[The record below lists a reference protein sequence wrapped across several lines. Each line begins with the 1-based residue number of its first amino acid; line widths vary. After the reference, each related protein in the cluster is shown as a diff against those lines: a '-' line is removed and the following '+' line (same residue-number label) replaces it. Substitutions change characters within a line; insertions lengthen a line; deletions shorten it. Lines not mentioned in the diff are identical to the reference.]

1 MSWFCLFPV
10 HQHLEYYYV
19 GLQRPVRQKFM
30 YEHLILFFLRI
41 CLAVEF
47 LGSNGVTF
55 VRKTQII
62 FVKWLLP
69 FLFLSETGVSK
80 MLPNLTA
87 TSYFALLFCFLFV
100 LKIVFG
106 LHGSYLV
113 HKNLFLIMVL
123 GIISLTT
130 NHVQWTS
137 PNAKCPFHIFWKS
150 IHSNSLLIFKLIYFS
165 WVVEVMCSPG
175 INISQMYGLHM
186 SFEFSFFFLW
196 SWELCL

>member
-55 VRKTQII
+55 VRKTQTI

-113 HKNLFLIMVL
+113 HKNLFLIMAL
-123 GIISLTT
+123 GIIFLTT
-130 NHVQWTS
+130 NHVQWTT
-137 PNAKCPFHIFWKS
+137 PHAKCPFHIF
-150 IHSNSLLIFKLIYFS
+150 
-165 WVVEVMCSPG
+165 
-175 INISQMYGLHM
+175 
-186 SFEFSFFFLW
+186 
-196 SWELCL
+196 